1 MFWYNCLYCAISW
14 DYARLI
20 YLLLNSL
27 NKLKEIFDKTKVEEK
42 QELIHMMNI
51 VGNQIIHEAADH
63 YGWKD
68 GSTEKLLLHGAIG
81 ALTGSMSGGNAL
93 SGAVSGSV
101 NEFALAYI
109 EKTKGRNWMDTHPDT
124 VQAISTALGAV
135 AGSLTGDRNTGA
147 YTAQMGTRWNR
158 LAKKPQED
166 LNKQLKQ
173 ELSTEKKNPD
183 ELLKLLTEYINMSE
197 AAEHPA
203 SQKALHGVWNEEKG
217 YTLPKVTISAQEY
230 KAIDQKSF
238 NRVAQ
243 KYNLPTKW
251 SNKKNIQENL
261 ESLRN
266 DLQRETNK
274 RKTPF
279 QSDWAKYG
287 GYGLDFIGEVSKES
301 HLPGMSGWAGT
312 AGKMLDIGKFL
323 TTDNRG
329 KESASIAGGVMGSL
343 AGQRLLVPIIVGY
356 GSQWGIPR
364 PLSSVGGAAITLGTG
379 AIAAFTMES
388 IYDNKRNY
396 IYYLENLNSSNYD
409 KQDFEKK
416 IEWNFDVKD

>member
-1 MFWYNCLYCAISW
+1 MVPAIKDKAGSTTKSAVSAAQITVT
-14 DYARLI
+14 DKEKQTQDI
-20 YLLLNSL
+20 STLNRDTGTSP

-63 YGWKD
+63 YGWKE

-81 ALTGSMSGGNAL
+81 ALTGTMSGGNAL
-93 SGAVSGSV
+93 AGAVSGSV
-101 NEFALAYI
+101 NEFALAYM
-109 EKTKGRNWMDTHPDT
+109 EKTKGRDWMDTHPDT

-135 AGSLTGDRNTGA
+135 AGNLTGDRATGA
-147 YTAQMGTRWNR
+147 YTAQMGTKWNR

-243 KYNLPTKW
+243 KYNLLTKW
-251 SNKKNIQENL
+251 NNKKNVQENL

-266 DLQRETNK
+266 DLQRETRKGENPIPK
-274 RKTPF
+274 R
-279 QSDWAKYG
+279 
-287 GYGLDFIGEVSKES
+287 
-301 HLPGMSGWAGT
+301 
-312 AGKMLDIGKFL
+312 
-323 TTDNRG
+323 
-329 KESASIAGGVMGSL
+329 
-343 AGQRLLVPIIVGY
+343 
-356 GSQWGIPR
+356 
-364 PLSSVGGAAITLGTG
+364 LG
-379 AIAAFTMES
+379 
-388 IYDNKRNY
+388 
-396 IYYLENLNSSNYD
+396 
-409 KQDFEKK
+409 
-416 IEWNFDVKD
+416 